1 MGKKDIYFEYPKI
14 FVLKLIKL
22 YQKTLSFDHGPLKSM
37 FPGGFCRYNPSCS
50 QYTYEAVAK
59 YGVIKGGGKGLWRIM
74 RCNPWAKGGDD
85 PVK

>member
-1 MGKKDIYFEYPKI
+1 MGKKDIYFDYPKI

-22 YQKTLSFDHGPLKSM
+22 YQKTLSFDHGPLKNM

-59 YGVIKGGGKGLWRIM
+59 YGVIKGGVKGVWRIM
-74 RCNPWAKGGDD
+74 RCNPWSKGGND
-85 PVK
+85 PVE